1 MGEQM
6 NPNLSSRAFEEA
18 VEAFFSFMGYN
29 TKINTVLHTRPVRIH
44 AEIHQ
49 PSGKQR
55 LLIECKYCGQEPIG
69 IHEVEKF
76 CSAIAF
82 AREKSQAD
90 RGILITQVQFSE
102 EAKSWCAKNCSFV
115 ELRTYRQLICKSI
128 RFKKML
134 KKFCNSF

>member
-6 NPNLSSRAFEEA
+6 NPNLSSRNFEEA
-18 VEAFFSFMGYN
+18 VEAFFSFMGYQ

-55 LLIECKYCGQEPIG
+55 LLIECKQCGQEPIG

-76 CSAIAF
+76 CSTIAF
-82 AREKSQAD
+82 AREKSEAD
-90 RGILITQVQFSE
+90 RGILITQAHFSE
-102 EAKSWCAKNCSFV
+102 EAKSWSAKNCSFV

-134 KKFCNSF
+134 KKFPNSF